1 MSVTYLIVHTVQD
14 QLLAM
19 SVQQEGGEDDSNP
32 VQNSRGLR
40 SAEDELCAAILQSS
54 TECFEAAASRIL
66 RSCNTAEVQN
76 VTTKLHK
83 FLR

>member
-19 SVQQEGGEDDSNP
+19 SVQQEGGEDDSNT

-40 SAEDELCAAILQSS
+40 SAEDELDSS

-66 RSCNTAEVQN
+66 RSCDTAEVQN

>member
-1 MSVTYLIVHTVQD
+1 MQD

-19 SVQQEGGEDDSNP
+19 SVQQEGGEDETI
-32 VQNSRGLR
+32 VIRAQNSRGLR

-66 RSCNTAEVQN
+66 RSCDTAEVQN